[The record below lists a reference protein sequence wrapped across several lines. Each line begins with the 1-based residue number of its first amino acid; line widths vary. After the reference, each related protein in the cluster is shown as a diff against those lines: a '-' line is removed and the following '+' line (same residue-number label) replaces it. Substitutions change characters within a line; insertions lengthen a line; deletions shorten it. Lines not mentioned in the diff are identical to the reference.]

1 MDPDFYICTVLSA
14 SIMQIIR
21 WIIWSSNEK
30 GMVSISVFGV
40 APSLISLEAFWQERF
55 GRWPLFLGAPHSPL
69 PSFVVPPLC
78 FVLPVQFCVF
88 HFLVFSGLYCLF
100 TMQSVLKTLPVFP
113 QYVLFLLYTLKMCIM
128 YFYVHMFKICLMAIK
143 SCGWLSMNTYLPS
156 SFTRKCTL
164 RAGETRNIHFA
175 PTNQPCRYWA
185 GGPIKAGRVW

>member
-1 MDPDFYICTVLSA
+1 MKTVSILDPGLSSDFYVCTVLSA

-100 TMQSVLKTLPVFP
+100 TMQSEVCFKNIACVPTICIILT
-113 QYVLFLLYTLKMCIM
+113 LYTEDVHNVFLCTYVQNLPDGYQKLWMTFDEYISAIFFHPQM
-128 YFYVHMFKICLMAIK
+128 YSPCWRNAQY
-143 SCGWLSMNTYLPS
+143 
-156 SFTRKCTL
+156 TL
-164 RAGETRNIHFA
+164 CAHKPA
-175 PTNQPCRYWA
+175 L
-185 GGPIKAGRVW
+185 

>member
-1 MDPDFYICTVLSA
+1 MKTVSIMDPDFYICTVLSA

-78 FVLPVQFCVF
+78 FVLPVQCCPLSCVF
-88 HFLVFSGLYCLF
+88 GTLL
-100 TMQSVLKTLPVFP
+100 SVYYAKCFKNIACVPTICIILT
-113 QYVLFLLYTLKMCIM
+113 LYTEDVHNVFLCTYVQNLPDGYQKLWMTFDEYISAIFFHPLM
-128 YFYVHMFKICLMAIK
+128 YSPCWRNAQY
-143 SCGWLSMNTYLPS
+143 
-156 SFTRKCTL
+156 TL
-164 RAGETRNIHFA
+164 CAHKPA
-175 PTNQPCRYWA
+175 L
-185 GGPIKAGRVW
+185 